1 MAAARELVFV
11 DLDRCLLLDDSI
23 SAFLT
28 RLIDLGLAPA
38 STLWRGAL
46 AYFAYRLNLA
56 DPEAMIHKGMRHMQG
71 LSESQLQAEAEIF
84 FREHARFRYRR
95 ALLDELDTHK
105 IAGRPIYLLTGG
117 LPYLPRLI
125 AADLGFA
132 GAMATVAETHAG
144 VYSGRSLEP
153 PCVGAGKIVHAQR
166 VAEATGLTLAGC
178 WFYSD
183 SFSDLPML
191 RVAAH
196 PVAVNPDHKL
206 QRWAERH
213 GWRIMAGA

>member
-1 MAAARELVFV
+1 MSAARELVFV

-23 SAFLT
+23 SAFLA
-28 RLIDLGLAPA
+28 RLIDLGLVPA

-46 AYFAYRLNLA
+46 AYVAYRLNLA
-56 DPEAMIHKGMRHMQG
+56 DPETMIHKGMRHMQG
-71 LSESQLQAEAEIF
+71 LSESRVEAEAKIF
-84 FREHARFRYRR
+84 FRDHARFRYRR
-95 ALLDELDTHK
+95 ALLDELDQHK
-105 IAGRPIYLLTGG
+105 AAKRPIYLLTGG

-132 GAMATVAETHAG
+132 GAMATIAETNNG

-166 VAEATGLTLAGC
+166 VAEATDLTLAGC

-191 RVAAH
+191 RVATH
-196 PVAVNPDHKL
+196 PVAVNPDYKL
-206 QRWAERH
+206 KRWAKRY
-213 GWRIMAGA
+213 GWRILAGG